1 MTKRFVPI
9 FIALLLVA
17 AACGG
22 SDADSATDD
31 TQATPTTGA
40 ATTDTKAASDSAPE
54 TTVTESA
61 EAASG
66 GGSGT
71 ATLVLDNGE
80 SYEFSVLCALEAQEA
95 AGQEILFTLVS
106 YDKPHNLDVT
116 QFGENSFGGAANIS
130 IYDADTYDTVW
141 DASTMHGSEVVLSL
155 SGSTVTGSGVFLAN
169 GELGGA
175 EVRGELDAN
184 C

>member
-1 MTKRFVPI
+1 MTKRFVPV

-22 SDADSATDD
+22 SEADSSTDD

-40 ATTDTKAASDSAPE
+40 TTTDTESASDPAPE
-54 TTVTESA
+54 TTVTEPA
-61 EAASG
+61 AAASG

-71 ATLVLDNGE
+71 ATLTFDNGE
-80 SYEFSVLCALEAQEA
+80 SYEFSILCALETQES
-95 AGQEILFTLVS
+95 AGQEILFTVVS
-106 YDKPHNLDVT
+106 YDKPYNLDVT
-116 QFGENSFGGAANIS
+116 QFGENSFGGAASIS
-130 IYDADTYDTVW
+130 LYDADTYDTVW
-141 DASTMHGSEVVLSL
+141 DANTVYGSEVTLSL
-155 SGSTVTGSGVFLAN
+155 SGSTVTGSGVFLEK

-175 EVRGELDAN
+175 EVYGDLEAN

>member
-9 FIALLLVA
+9 LIALLLVA

-31 TQATPTTGA
+31 TQATPTTDA
-40 ATTDTKAASDSAPE
+40 ATTDTEAASDSAPE
-54 TTVTESA
+54 TTVTEPA
-61 EAASG
+61 QAASG

-80 SYEFSVLCALEAQEA
+80 SYEFSILCALETQES
-95 AGQEILFTLVS
+95 AGQEILFTAVS
-106 YDKPHNLDVT
+106 YDKPFNLDVT
-116 QFGENSFGGAANIS
+116 KFGEDSFGGEASIS
-130 IYDADTYDTVW
+130 VYDAESYDEVW
-141 DASTMHGSEVVLSL
+141 SSSSGFSL
-155 SGSTVTGSGVFLAN
+155 ETELKLNGSTITGSGMFVADGDAF
-169 GELGGA
+169 GDQ
-175 EVRGELDAN
+175 VRGELEAN